1 RNDYFG
7 VGNQTAFGS
16 GYSAAAHAYGSGAA
30 WDTEL
35 WSPPVFLP
43 DNATLTYASNFQ
55 DYAGNGDIWLD
66 ISADGGNTWDNLRY
80 QTSDDP
86 PGGTFEVVDLSTYTG
101 QTVILRWR
109 YSATSST
116 AWYWH
121 IDDVS
126 IGVPA
131 PWLSVAPAAGT
142 TAPVSESVTSVN
154 FDAGQ
159 VDEPGDYYAA
169 LSVRT
174 NDPSH
179 LQAMVPV
186 TMHVNLPAS
195 YGRLV
200 GTVTG
205 LGHCDANPLPL
216 PGADVTVEG
225 SDGQTWNLV
234 SGVDGSFALWLDQAH
249 SPLTVT
255 VAATDHETWQMT
267 GVLVTGTQTTTVNA
281 ALHWLAPCA
290 GVEPA
295 GISAVV
301 EMGMTDTVPFSIT
314 NNGFAT
320 MTWSLVEENGYGF
333 QVAAPM
339 ANTILLMMED
349 IAAAD
354 RDAYRNA
361 LTAAGVTWDEWDL
374 NAQPFPT
381 AGDLAPYD
389 VLIWADESTLSPGDS
404 SCQVVADWLTS
415 GGKSLFATSVDF
427 LWDLQNGTL
436 GQGEHNLYLLFNT
449 TYLGDY
455 AGTGIT
461 TLEGVTGDPIGGGM
475 TLSLAGNSDSDG
487 DYADETTGAPA
498 GFLYGAGDTGSGH
511 SALTHYVGANYKTV
525 WLGLNFHNGLAT
537 QAERDQLMSNILT
550 FLSGGGAV
558 AGIPWLTE
566 VPTTGVTGPDSAFVV
581 DAVFDA
587 GVSEVEQPGEY
598 YGVLTLNS
606 DDPVSDSIA
615 IPVTMTVTAPAT
627 WANVRGT
634 VIGVD
639 GCGNNPVPL
648 DDAQVLLVAQGSAG
662 LPFTLTTDVSGTFT
676 YWLDEAWGPLNIYV
690 TYPGYEDGEM
700 LNVVITGSET
710 ITANFTLRQLA
721 PCVNVTP
728 SGIEISL
735 AQGASTDVALN
746 LGNTGIATALFSI
759 LEENLGVTPLAP
771 LAAGGPDGFGYRYAD
786 SNQGGVAPTYAFH
799 DISGFGTPL
808 GLDDDDFAEVPIG
821 FSFRFYGTDAA
832 HPNTYN
838 SVFVGS
844 NGLLSF
850 GSGSTDLSP
859 DVIPDPALPNNI
871 IASMWSDLRP
881 GANGEVYYQTF
892 NDCPYNQ
899 GVASDACLV
908 VQYDDYEY
916 ADGSLAGTWQVILYR
931 TGNILM
937 QFEDVTAV
945 GVATGI
951 EDQLGI
957 VGLNY
962 VPAPADEL
970 AICFAYPGQPTDCQ
984 PVDIP
989 WLDVDPVD
997 GEIAPESSMQV
1008 TVTLD
1013 AGVPEVND
1021 PGTYRG
1027 QLLVLSNDPLNS
1039 PTVVPVTMTVTRAA
1053 GKLAGT
1059 VVGWGYCDT
1068 ISEPLAGVDVWI
1080 EGFTGAVWKTTTDAN
1095 GYYQIWLD
1103 ESDNPYELTVAV
1115 PGYVMETRA
1124 NVDISNGSTIT
1135 EDFDLHLDVPC
1146 VDLTPDEGFE
1156 VTINEGE
1163 SLTRT
1168 LTLINKGAGVL
1179 VYTDINADSP
1189 WMSVSPTSGTVP
1201 PHSSQDVVLTVDAS
1215 GLEGDRYYYGVL
1227 QVMHNDEVVGT
1238 IRVPVN
1244 VTISG
1249 ESLIYLPLVMRNH

>member
-1 RNDYFG
+1 GEYSIWLDSNDNPYTITVDAGAHFETKQAVVNLTGGAITTQDFNLRYLAPCPSVEPPAIHETVDWGMSTTVPVTIYNTGAVTYAWSFVEQNLGDDLSGPPGVVTQFFEGFEGAFPPAGWVLTQTGATDDPGWVTTTTAYEGSLAAYHNDDNTTGSAISWMIMPPVTVPDGGELVFWQTTVYGAWYNEYHGVWISTASNDPADFVELEEIPVSDGAWTQYVVDLSAYVGQSIYIAFRYEGDYADEWYVDNVSIRATDYVTWLSEDPTSGEAVPNTGESYADVTLDAGVPEIAQPGDYYATLQVDDGLYVVNVPVTLTVNPDPTWGELSGVVYSLGACDAHTATLEGADVTIANISGTVASLTTGADGTYSYWLPADTYTVTVSEADHITETAVVVISGAAATKEFYLYWAGPCFSDLNPTEIEVTVNMGLTDTVPMTLSNSGRGDMDWSVGLQPLLFEDFEGAFPPAGWTVYDNAGTGMMWHRNDYFG
-7 VGNQTAFGS
+7 AANETAFGS

-80 QTSDDP
+80 QTDDDP
-86 PGGTFEVVDLSTYTG
+86 PGGTFEVVDLSAYTG

-121 IDDVS
+121 IDDVKLT
-126 IGVPA
+126 A
-131 PWLSVAPAAGT
+131 TTPWLSVAPAAGT
-142 TAPVSESVTSVN
+142 TAPVSDSVTGVN

-159 VDEPGDYYAA
+159 VDTPGDYYAA
-169 LSVRT
+169 LLVET
-174 NDPSH
+174 DDPSNP
-179 LQAMVPV
+179 QATVPV
-186 TMHVNLPAS
+186 TMHVVLPTN

-205 LGHCDANPLPL
+205 LGRCDANPTPL
-216 PGADVTVEG
+216 PSADVTVEG

-427 LWDLQNGTL
+427 LWDLQNGTP
-436 GQGEHNLYLLFNT
+436 GQGEHNLYQLFNT
-449 TYLGDY
+449 TYLADY

-566 VPTTGVTGPDSAFVV
+566 VPTNGVTGPDSAFVV

-598 YGVLTLNS
+598 YGMLTLDS
-606 DDPVSDSIA
+606 DDPVSDSIV

-746 LGNTGIATALFSI
+746 LG
-759 LEENLGVTPLAP
+759 
-771 LAAGGPDGFGYRYAD
+771 
-786 SNQGGVAPTYAFH
+786 
-799 DISGFGTPL
+799 
-808 GLDDDDFAEVPIG
+808 
-821 FSFRFYGTDAA
+821 
-832 HPNTYN
+832 
-838 SVFVGS
+838 
-844 NGLLSF
+844 
-850 GSGSTDLSP
+850 
-859 DVIPDPALPNNI
+859 
-871 IASMWSDLRP
+871 
-881 GANGEVYYQTF
+881 
-892 NDCPYNQ
+892 
-899 GVASDACLV
+899 
-908 VQYDDYEY
+908 
-916 ADGSLAGTWQVILYR
+916 
-931 TGNILM
+931 
-937 QFEDVTAV
+937 
-945 GVATGI
+945 
-951 EDQLGI
+951 
-957 VGLNY
+957 
-962 VPAPADEL
+962 
-970 AICFAYPGQPTDCQ
+970 
-984 PVDIP
+984 
-989 WLDVDPVD
+989 
-997 GEIAPESSMQV
+997 
-1008 TVTLD
+1008 
-1013 AGVPEVND
+1013 
-1021 PGTYRG
+1021 
-1027 QLLVLSNDPLNS
+1027 
-1039 PTVVPVTMTVTRAA
+1039 
-1053 GKLAGT
+1053 
-1059 VVGWGYCDT
+1059 
-1068 ISEPLAGVDVWI
+1068 
-1080 EGFTGAVWKTTTDAN
+1080 
-1095 GYYQIWLD
+1095 
-1103 ESDNPYELTVAV
+1103 
-1115 PGYVMETRA
+1115 
-1124 NVDISNGSTIT
+1124 
-1135 EDFDLHLDVPC
+1135 
-1146 VDLTPDEGFE
+1146 
-1156 VTINEGE
+1156 
-1163 SLTRT
+1163 
-1168 LTLINKGAGVL
+1168 
-1179 VYTDINADSP
+1179 
-1189 WMSVSPTSGTVP
+1189 
-1201 PHSSQDVVLTVDAS
+1201 
-1215 GLEGDRYYYGVL
+1215 
-1227 QVMHNDEVVGT
+1227 
-1238 IRVPVN
+1238 
-1244 VTISG
+1244 
-1249 ESLIYLPLVMRNH
+1249 